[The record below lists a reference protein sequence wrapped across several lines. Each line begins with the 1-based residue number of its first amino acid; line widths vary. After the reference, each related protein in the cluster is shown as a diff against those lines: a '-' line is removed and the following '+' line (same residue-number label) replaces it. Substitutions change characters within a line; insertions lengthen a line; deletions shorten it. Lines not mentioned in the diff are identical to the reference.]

1 MSNERVVS
9 MKQLETTKDDLIF
22 SLDIGTRTIIGIVG
36 EYTEDEEFNILAYS
50 KKEHSSRNMYDGQI
64 HNIEEVT
71 KIVKEMKAELE
82 DKIGTSLKK
91 VSIAAAGRSLKT
103 CKVKVEKEIDPTMEI
118 DRHTVE
124 VLELEAIQ
132 KAQEEINGSKDKN
145 KLKYYS
151 IGYSVIEYYLED
163 IKMSSLEGHRGEKI
177 GVSLLATFLPQMV
190 IEGLYSVISK
200 ADLEVGNITLE
211 PIAAINV
218 AIKEELRLLNLS
230 LVDIGAGTSDIAIT
244 KDGNIMAYAMTST
257 AGDEITEALSKEY
270 LLDFNQAEALKINL
284 SKEEQQDFTNVV
296 GMKYS
301 LSSEEIVRSVE
312 DTIMKIT
319 MEIAEKIL
327 EYNGKTPAAIFLI
340 GGSSQMPGLKEMLA
354 ENIGLPKERVS
365 IRDTSFIKNINGIDE
380 KINGPDIITPIG
392 IAVEGLS
399 KKYKN
404 FLEIKFNNADI
415 RVFNT
420 DKAKISDLLILTGYN
435 PRKLMPKSG
444 EDFIYYLNNER
455 KILEGNKGEAA
466 KIYINGETGDL
477 NTILKDGDTVN
488 VVEGSPGE
496 KIVPYLCDCIG
507 KSKIIR
513 FNNEEIN
520 LITNIKVNGEEI
532 YGNPRLN
539 DGDSIE
545 LLELETLYDLL
556 KHLKQNV
563 DIENILVNGN
573 KVDNNIKLKSGDKIS
588 IISDKKIRLIINGEE
603 RLIEYDK
610 EEFIFVDIFDYID
623 FDLTVPKGKLI
634 LKVNGQDAKYMET
647 IHDGDQIE
655 IYWDK

>member
-1 MSNERVVS
+1 
-9 MKQLETTKDDLIF
+9 MKQFETTKNDLIF

-36 EYTEDEEFNILAYS
+36 EYTDDEEFNILAYS
-50 KKEHSSRNMYDGQI
+50 KKEHSRRNMYDGQI
-64 HNIEEVT
+64 HNIAEVT
-71 KIVKEMKAELE
+71 KIVKEMKSELE

-124 VLELEAIQ
+124 VLELEGIQ
-132 KAQEEINGSKDKN
+132 KAQEEINQNKDNN

-163 IKMSSLEGHRGEKI
+163 IKMDSLEGYRGEKI

-200 ADLEVGNITLE
+200 AGLEVGNITLE

-218 AIKEELRLLNLS
+218 AIKEELRLLNLG

-257 AGDEITEALSKEY
+257 AGDEITEALSKKY

-284 SKEEQQDFTNVV
+284 CKEEHQEFTNVV
-296 GMKYS
+296 GMEYS
-301 LSSEEIVRSVE
+301 LSSKEIVKSIE

-327 EYNGKTPAAIFLI
+327 EYNGKAPAAVFLI
-340 GGSSQMPGLKEMLA
+340 GGSSQMPGLKEMIA
-354 ENIGLPKERVS
+354 ENIALPKERVS
-365 IRDTSFIKNINGIDE
+365 IRDTSFIKNVNGIDE
-380 KINGPDIITPIG
+380 EINGPDIITPIG
-392 IAVEGLS
+392 IAIEGAS

-404 FLEIKFNNADI
+404 FLEIKFNNEDI
-415 RVFNT
+415 RAFNT
-420 DKAKISDLLILTGYN
+420 DSVKVSDLLVLTGYN
-435 PRKLMPKSG
+435 PRKLIPKSG

-455 KILEGNKGEAA
+455 KVISGSKGEAA
-466 KIYINGETGDL
+466 KIYVNNKIGDL

-488 VVEGSPGE
+488 IVEGRSGE
-496 KIVPYLCDCIG
+496 KTIPYLYDCIG
-507 KSKIIR
+507 KDKIIK

-520 LITNIKVNGEEI
+520 LIISIKVNGEEV

-539 DGDSIE
+539 EEDSIE
-545 LLELETLYDLL
+545 LLELKTLYDLL
-556 KHLKQNV
+556 KYLKQDI
-563 DIENILVNGN
+563 DIENILVNGD
-573 KVDNNIKLKSGDKIS
+573 KVEGNIKLNPGDKIS
-588 IISDKKIRLIINGEE
+588 IIPDKKVRLSINGEE
-603 RLIEYDK
+603 RVIEYDK

-634 LKVNGQDAKYMET
+634 LKVNGQDAKYMEK